1 MYGSYHITIA
11 VSIDFNARNRF
22 LLREFTYRNTSTHH
36 YLFLNIARI
45 PNRMALRVISII
57 TAGHCLCNYED
68 YEPTASVY
76 CKENALSS
84 DAENTDPYNFVPV
97 NQHLGPYQPL
107 ENNGLANAIYA
118 LFGSKDLNDISEN
131 KWLARDA
138 YVMSAIK
145 TDGKV
150 ILSGDDAYDLG
161 IARFE
166 VPSNN
171 QVFQDL
177 ELKSLRLPPP

>member
-1 MYGSYHITIA
+1 
-11 VSIDFNARNRF
+11 
-22 LLREFTYRNTSTHH
+22 
-36 YLFLNIARI
+36 
-45 PNRMALRVISII
+45 MALRVISII

-76 CKENALSS
+76 CKENGHSS

-150 ILSGDDAYDLG
+150 ILSGLRPDPQRYFDYHHA
-161 IARFE
+161 
-166 VPSNN
+166 PSDTFDKINRRE
-171 QVFQDL
+171 L
-177 ELKSLRLPPP
+177 ELGAAAMTALIYLMDNHKL